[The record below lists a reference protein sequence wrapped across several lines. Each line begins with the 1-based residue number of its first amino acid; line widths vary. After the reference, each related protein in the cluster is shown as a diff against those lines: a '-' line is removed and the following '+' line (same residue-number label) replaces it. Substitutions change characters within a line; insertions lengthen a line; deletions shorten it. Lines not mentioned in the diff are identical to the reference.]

1 MQLNATDTDTYL
13 TIWLE
18 FLGTMME
25 ANYKSDGIRISPEVS
40 AKRAYFKKFW

>member
-1 MQLNATDTDTYL
+1 MRLNDTDTYL

-18 FLGTMME
+18 FLGTVME
-25 ANYKSDGIRISPEVS
+25 ANYKSDGIRLSPEVS